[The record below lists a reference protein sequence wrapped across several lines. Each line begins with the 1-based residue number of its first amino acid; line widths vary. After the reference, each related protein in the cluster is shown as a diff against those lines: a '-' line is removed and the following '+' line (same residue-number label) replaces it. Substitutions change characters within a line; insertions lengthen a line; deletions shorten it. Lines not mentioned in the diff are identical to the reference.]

1 MGIRN
6 LLVANPQNAEIERF
20 GNGLPRQ
27 CAHWLA
33 MTGFFDS
40 LEGDARSASPFFAC
54 GVGQTTLTP
63 ALFVHKMFTIK
74 VKESQITLLT
84 K

>member
-1 MGIRN
+1 
-6 LLVANPQNAEIERF
+6 
-20 GNGLPRQ
+20 
-27 CAHWLA
+27 

-40 LEGDARSASPFFAC
+40 LEGDAPRRVSFFVC
-54 GVGQTTLTP
+54 GGGQTTLTP

>member
-1 MGIRN
+1 
-6 LLVANPQNAEIERF
+6 
-20 GNGLPRQ
+20 
-27 CAHWLA
+27 

-40 LEGDARSASPFFAC
+40 LEGDAPWRVSLFC
-54 GVGQTTLTP
+54 LRGGGQTTLTP

>member
-1 MGIRN
+1 
-6 LLVANPQNAEIERF
+6 
-20 GNGLPRQ
+20 
-27 CAHWLA
+27 

-40 LEGDARSASPFFAC
+40 LEGDARGASPFFAC
-54 GVGQTTLTP
+54 GGGQTTLPP

>member
-1 MGIRN
+1 
-6 LLVANPQNAEIERF
+6 
-20 GNGLPRQ
+20 
-27 CAHWLA
+27 

-40 LEGDARSASPFFAC
+40 LEGDARGASPFFC
-54 GVGQTTLTP
+54 LRGGGQTTLTP